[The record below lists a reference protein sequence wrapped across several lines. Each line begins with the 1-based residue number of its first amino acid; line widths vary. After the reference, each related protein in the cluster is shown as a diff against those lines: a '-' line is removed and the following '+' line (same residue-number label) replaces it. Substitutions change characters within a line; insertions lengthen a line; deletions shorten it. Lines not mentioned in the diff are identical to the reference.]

1 MSLILSIQL
10 NSLDSEIIIS
20 IFIVFILLI
29 GSALVSGSE
38 VAFFSL
44 NPTQLDKIRD
54 LEGKRSELL
63 VKLLKVPERLLATI
77 LISNNFINVAIVIIS
92 TYITTSLF
100 DFREE
105 PFWAF
110 FIQVVTVTFL
120 LLLFGEIIPK
130 LYANQYALKFSLFMS
145 GPLFILNK
153 LFIPL
158 SSVLIKSTS
167 FVNKSLR
174 TKKSNLSMGDL
185 SDAIDL
191 TTEVVHEE
199 KKILKSI
206 VKFTNIEVIEIMK
219 PRVDVIAVEMGEDL
233 GTLIDIINESGFSRI
248 PVYEDNF
255 DKIKGILYVK
265 DLLPYINDP
274 ANFQWQTLIRPSYF
288 VPGAKK
294 INVLLQEF
302 REKKNHLAI
311 VVDEYGGT
319 EGIVTLEDILEE
331 IVGEITDESDEIEN
345 FYTKIDDKNYIFD
358 AKVLLNDF
366 YKTLQIQDD
375 VFEKKKGDSD
385 TLAGLILEVTGD
397 FPSLNDV
404 VKINNFTFTIISVD
418 KRKINKIRLTL
429 D

>member
-1 MSLILSIQL
+1 M
-10 NSLDSEIIIS
+10 
-20 IFIVFILLI
+20 
-29 GSALVSGSE
+29 SGSE

-110 FIQVVTVTFL
+110 FIQIVTVTFL

-145 GPLFILNK
+145 GPLFVLNK

-219 PRVDVIAVEMGEDL
+219 PRVDVIAVEMREDL

-248 PVYEDNF
+248 PVYENNF

-265 DLLPYINDP
+265 DLLPYINDQ

-294 INVLLQEF
+294 INILLQEF

-331 IVGEITDESDEIEN
+331 IVGEITDESDEIEK
-345 FYTKIDDKNYIFD
+345 FYTKLDDKNYIFD
-358 AKVLLNDF
+358 AKMMFL
-366 YKTLQIQDD
+366 
-375 VFEKKKGDSD
+375 
-385 TLAGLILEVTGD
+385 
-397 FPSLNDV
+397 
-404 VKINNFTFTIISVD
+404 
-418 KRKINKIRLTL
+418 KRKRGTQIH
-429 D
+429 